1 MLIEAVMLSL
11 LLSGFCEDGDRDAG
25 QCSING
31 SIDNNEVI
39 LEGEQS
45 DGGGD
50 GSSQPGPAEPGLES
64 RCTEADLPTS
74 CDAPTRERPDP
85 LVTMSDIAAFRPT
98 AASHGME
105 PNGWAVIGLP
115 ANFFSSGSPVIR
127 SGTLLG
133 GPAEVRFT
141 PVSWS
146 WDYGDGSRRTTATPG
161 RAWRTEFDET
171 ATTHVFEQRGTYVVT
186 LVVQYRAEWRVAGG
200 PWVPVS
206 GILSLPAPPQRVL
219 VIGARTVLVDKDC
232 NENPVGPGC

>member
-1 MLIEAVMLSL
+1 MLIEVAIALTILASTDCGTTSPV
-11 LLSGFCEDGDRDAG
+11 DGLCDYNASTDG
-25 QCSING
+25 T
-31 SIDNNEVI
+31 DVY
-39 LEGEQS
+39 LEGTLES
-45 DGGGD
+45 PGDGGAGSSNGGGD
-50 GSSQPGPAEPGLES
+50 TSTSEPA
-64 RCTEADLPTS
+64 C
-74 CDAPTRERPDP
+74 PDP
-85 LVTMSDIAAFRPT
+85 RALRDCFVVTGPLTMSDIAAFRPT

-115 ANFFSSGSPVIR
+115 TNFFSSGSPVIR

-146 WDYGDGSRRTTATPG
+146 WEYGDGSRRTTATPG

-171 ATTHVFEQRGTYVVT
+171 ATTHVFEERGTYVVT

-206 GILSLPAPPQRVL
+206 GILSLPAPPQQVL
-219 VIGARTVLVDKDC
+219 AVGARTVLVDEDC
-232 NENPVGPGC
+232 NENPNGPGC

>member
-1 MLIEAVMLSL
+1 MLIEMMIALAFLTSSACDTL
-11 LLSGFCEDGDRDAG
+11 LATADACDYKASTDGTD
-25 QCSING
+25 
-31 SIDNNEVI
+31 VY
-39 LEGEQS
+39 LEGTIEAPGGGS
-45 DGGGD
+45 GSGSSSGGGD
-50 GSSQPGPAEPGLES
+50 TSTSEPA
-64 RCTEADLPTS
+64 C
-74 CDAPTRERPDP
+74 PDP
-85 LVTMSDIAAFRPT
+85 RSLRDCFTVTGPVTMSDIAAFRPT

-115 ANFFSSGSPVIR
+115 TNFFSSGSPVIR

-171 ATTHVFEQRGTYVVT
+171 ATTHVFEERGTYVVT

-200 PWVPVS
+200 SWVPVS
-206 GILSLPAPPQRVL
+206 GILSLPAPQQRVL
-219 VIGARTVLVDKDC
+219 VVGARTVLVDEDC
-232 NENPVGPGC
+232 NENPEGPGC